1 MLANISWATPDS
13 TTTTNIPIFDKTT
26 YLNKSA
32 ENSNMLTLQDILLQ
46 LESALNDKDWE
57 AIELLKE
64 EVEYQLEQDQYDQGY
79 DQFVDDEE

>member
-1 MLANISWATPDS
+1 MLANISWATPAS
-13 TTTTNIPIFDKTT
+13 TTTTNIPIFDKTP

-32 ENSNMLTLQDILLQ
+32 ENSNMLTLQDILLH

>member
-1 MLANISWATPDS
+1 
-13 TTTTNIPIFDKTT
+13 
-26 YLNKSA
+26 
-32 ENSNMLTLQDILLQ
+32 MLTLQDILLQ